1 MVKFLSM
8 MLAVSMVFSF
18 VCGTAMAMAKDQTPK
33 EAGEKVVNASKDA
46 GKGIG
51 KGAVATGKAVGQTVL
66 NTGTAVVDIGKT
78 VVEQTGSILKPVATL
93 GKDASTELEKGAK
106 ETDEKK

>member
-8 MLAVSMVFSF
+8 MLAVAMVFCFACST
-18 VCGTAMAMAKDQTPK
+18 VMAEQQTAK
-33 EAGEKVVNASKDA
+33 EAGEKIVDASKA
-46 GKGIG
+46 TGKGIG
-51 KGAVATGKAVGQTVL
+51 KGTVATGKAVGQTVL

-93 GKDASTELEKGAK
+93 GKDASTELEKGPK
-106 ETDEKK
+106 ESDEKK

>member
-1 MVKFLSM
+1 MVKFLSV
-8 MLAVSMVFSF
+8 MLAVAMIFSF
-18 VCGTAMAMAKDQTPK
+18 ACGSAVAMAKDQTPK

-66 NTGTAVVDIGKT
+66 NTGTAVVDISKT
-78 VVEQTGSILKPVATL
+78 VVEQTGSIVKPVATL
-93 GKDASTELEKGAK
+93 GKDASTKLENAPK
-106 ETDEKK
+106 EVDEKK

>member
-8 MLAVSMVFSF
+8 VLVVAMVFTF
-18 VCGTAMAMAKDQTPK
+18 AGGAVMAKEQTAK
-33 EAGEKVVNASKDA
+33 QAGEKIVDASKQT

-51 KGAVATGKAVGQTVL
+51 KGTVATGKAVGQTVL

-78 VVEQTGSILKPVATL
+78 VVEETGSIVTPLATL
-93 GKDASTELEKGAK
+93 GKDTSTGLEEGAK
-106 ETDEKK
+106 ELDEKK